1 MSREWWTQRR
11 PNDGLGV
18 DKECDDWL
26 VVGGKLE
33 EGEV

>member
-1 MSREWWTQRR
+1 MQRR

-18 DKECDDWL
+18 GKEYDDWL

-33 EGEV
+33 EGEA